1 MANELSK
8 YWGYFLLEFKR
19 TSFYWPELIL
29 RTLLIVLRLIL
40 PYSIFSILAHTN
52 RITLEQSHS
61 ALWAI
66 LIGQIIYGSAL
77 NMSKSIKNEVR
88 TGEINIRLTEP
99 VIYVLAKMSMA
110 MGKFVPY
117 FFSNVLLFF
126 PIFILLFPS
135 NINYFELFSFSI
147 VSALICNLI
156 SLNIGL
162 TSFLI
167 EENEGVVLISQK
179 LFMIFGNQMIPVMLM
194 PLWTQTIAKYTPFYL
209 GLAGPIEVAAGRWSV
224 VAASLSGFIYI
235 VLFLLLAQ
243 WQVRVIRRRMITNG

>member
-8 YWGYFLLEFKR
+8 YWGYFMLEFKR

-29 RTLLIVLRLIL
+29 RTLLIILRLIL

-52 RITLEQSHS
+52 RITLEQSHA
-61 ALWAI
+61 ALWAV
-66 LIGQIIYGSAL
+66 LIGQIIYGSVL
-77 NMSKSIKNEVR
+77 NMPKSIKNEVR
-88 TGEINIRLTEP
+88 TGEINIRITEP

-117 FFSNVLLFF
+117 FTTNVLIFF
-126 PIFILLFPS
+126 PLFILLFPS
-135 NINYFELFSFSI
+135 NINYFQLFIFSI
-147 VSALICNLI
+147 ISALICNLI

-167 EENEGVVLISQK
+167 EENDGILLISQK

-194 PLWTQTIAKYTPFYL
+194 PLWIQTIAKYTPFYL
-209 GLAGPIEVAAGRWSV
+209 GLAGPIEVASGRWSV
-224 VAASLSGFIYI
+224 IGASFSGTAYI
-235 VLFLLLAQ
+235 IFFLILAQ
-243 WQVRVIRRRMITNG
+243 WQVRTIRRRMITNG